1 MLGVGGA
8 ALPDAGGTPALGGPF
23 AMLALLDGA
32 PEGFDMEDRMEGW
45 ASEQHQHLTRSH
57 FAGQSHSHMIAL
69 TPFLHTIRSLSI
81 AAIEKAERD

>member
-1 MLGVGGA
+1 
-8 ALPDAGGTPALGGPF
+8 
-23 AMLALLDGA
+23 
-32 PEGFDMEDRMEGW
+32 MEGW

-57 FAGQSHSHMIAL
+57 FAGQSHSHMIAR